1 MHPYSNY
8 LGPARWSRP
17 LSSDAQIFCFPT
29 NAYSFSR
36 VDIGA
41 FPSQLSLG
49 LPKLVSLVSN
59 VHHMVCFAFYLLV
72 FISSNAENVSFNLQ
86 DLPIDLVTAKLHV

>member
-8 LGPARWSRP
+8 LGPARWSRS

-29 NAYSFSR
+29 TAYSFSR

-86 DLPIDLVTAKLHV
+86 DLPIHLVTAKLHV